1 MCFPT
6 HKNKISKQ
14 DIFFNPLKVLVLKKM
29 CLLVKYE
36 YGLYQ
41 INVLFQCQFP
51 EFDNAVV
58 IL

>member
-51 EFDNAVV
+51 GFDNV
-58 IL
+58 